1 MVSFYDLFLKK
12 KNKIPNFNFH
22 SFQEKSKIIKSNITD
37 HGVERTDF
45 DFDFDSACWA
55 WLCELLN
62 IWIFLFFLI
71 VAYWWFAC

>member
-45 DFDFDSACWA
+45 DFDFDSAC
-55 WLCELLN
+55 
-62 IWIFLFFLI
+62 
-71 VAYWWFAC
+71 